1 MRQRIPIDQLA
12 VGMHVVGLDI
22 SWLRTPFLRSRWK
35 VSDPSQI
42 ETLKACGA
50 RFVDVEVE
58 QADESAQPS
67 PEEETAKE
75 DLKSESRSAGEEC
88 PTNPSGPKT
97 SVEEELPRASET
109 HRTVEV
115 KPPQG
120 RSAKAH
126 HPTSPPVPPTSL
138 DEELPQARETHTAA
152 KNIIAKVM
160 GDVRLG
166 REINTEAAAQ
176 VVDNMIDSMLHN
188 PDALISMS
196 RLKSYDEYTFFHSV
210 NTAILALG
218 LGRHMGMSRDAL
230 YLLGLGVFLHD
241 VGKMK
246 VPLEILNK
254 PDRLT
259 NQEYEIIKQHALR
272 GAELLTETK
281 GLREAAIRPALEHHE
296 RINGTGYPFGRKQ
309 EELSLF
315 GMIGAVTD
323 IYDAITTDRVYHKAM
338 PPHEALQYLYQVAQR
353 GHVQAELVARF
364 VRCIGVYPVGSCVRL
379 NTNELGVVERLSHKR
394 PLEPTLL
401 LVRDAQETV
410 IAPPRV
416 LDLAVQTRKP
426 IRTIAGVVLPAPYGI
441 DPNLIL
447 DESIRSRPKSWVA

>member
-1 MRQRIPIDQLA
+1 MRKRIPIAQLA

-22 SWLRTPFLRSRWK
+22 SWLRTPFLKHRWQ

-42 ETLKACGA
+42 DTLKACGA
-50 RFVDVEVE
+50 RFVDVAIDHRDPAS
-58 QADESAQPS
+58 QNS
-67 PEEETAKE
+67 PEEVTAIVDSE
-75 DLKSESRSAGEEC
+75 AESRPGEGDGQ
-88 PTNPSGPKT
+88 PD
-97 SVEEELPRASET
+97 
-109 HRTVEV
+109 H
-115 KPPQG
+115 
-120 RSAKAH
+120 
-126 HPTSPPVPPTSL
+126 PVPQISL
-138 DEELPQARETHTAA
+138 DEELPRARETHTAA

-166 REINTEAAAQ
+166 REINTEKAGK

-254 PDRLT
+254 PDRLSS
-259 NQEYEIIKQHALR
+259 QEYEIIKQHALR

-281 GLREAAIRPALEHHE
+281 GLREEAIRPALEHHE
-296 RINGTGYPFGRKQ
+296 RVNGTGYPFGRKQ
-309 EELSLF
+309 EELSVF

-353 GHVQAELVARF
+353 GHVQVELVSRF

-379 NTNELGVVERLSHKR
+379 NTNELGVVERLSHER

-401 LVRDAQETV
+401 LVRDAHGSL

-416 LDLAVQTRKP
+416 LDLAAQTRKP
-426 IRTIAGVVLPAPYGI
+426 IRNISEVVLPVTQGI

-447 DESIRSRPKSWVA
+447 DEAIRSRPKSWVA

>member
-1 MRQRIPIDQLA
+1 MHRRIPIDQLA

-22 SWLRTPFLRSRWK
+22 SWLRTPFLRNRWK
-35 VSDPSQI
+35 VSDPSQV

-50 RFVDVEVE
+50 RFVDIEDE
-58 QADESAQPS
+58 QAAELGQPS
-67 PEEETAKE
+67 PEGEIAKE
-75 DLKSESRSAGEEC
+75 DLASEGRSKSEDRPA
-88 PTNPSGPKT
+88 TPSGALT
-97 SVEEELPRASET
+97 SPDEHVPRSREGHQAVEA
-109 HRTVEV
+109 
-115 KPPQG
+115 KPEG
-120 RSAKAH
+120 RSLKSH
-126 HPTSPPVPPTSL
+126 RPTPPPVSPTSL
-138 DEELPQARETHTAA
+138 DEELPRARETHTAA

-166 REINTEAAAQ
+166 REINTEDAAQ
-176 VVDNMIDSMLHN
+176 VVENMIDSMLHN

-218 LGRHMGMSRDAL
+218 LGRHMGMNRDAL

-259 NQEYEIIKQHALR
+259 SQEYEIIKQHALR

-281 GLREAAIRPALEHHE
+281 GLREEAIRPALEHHE
-296 RINGTGYPFGRKQ
+296 RVNGTGYPFGRKQ
-309 EELSLF
+309 EELSVF

-353 GHVQAELVARF
+353 GHIQAELVSRF

-379 NTNELGVVERLSHKR
+379 NTNELGVVERLSHER

-401 LVRDAQETV
+401 LVRDAQEAL

-416 LDLAVQTRKP
+416 LDLASQTRKP
-426 IRTIAGVVLPAPYGI
+426 IRTITGVVLPAAHGI
-441 DPNLIL
+441 DPNTIL
-447 DESIRSRPKSWVA
+447 DETIRSRPKSWVA